1 MGIQLWVSGGTGFP
15 PDFAK
20 GRPRI
25 MAALAAPTFWLA
37 VFLIG
42 TGAGFFAM
50 ASLSLFTC

>member
-1 MGIQLWVSGGTGFP
+1 MGIQLRVSGATGFP

-37 VFLIG
+37 AFLIG

>member
-15 PDFAK
+15 PDLAK

-25 MAALAAPTFWLA
+25 MAALAAPTFWWVA
-37 VFLIG
+37 FLIG

-50 ASLSLFTC
+50 ASLSLITC